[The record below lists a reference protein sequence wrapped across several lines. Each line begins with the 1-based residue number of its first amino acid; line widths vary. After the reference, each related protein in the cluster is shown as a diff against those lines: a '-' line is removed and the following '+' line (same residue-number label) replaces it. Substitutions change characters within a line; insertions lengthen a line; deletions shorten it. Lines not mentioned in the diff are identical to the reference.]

1 MVAATPQ
8 EALQKTSVPQ
18 TLPRSRVRFST
29 SHPGLSDTKKAVYAR
44 NRAIGLR
51 ALFRPRLRPTEKKDI
66 KDFLTFLNHRHGD
79 GAVGRLR
86 LADLTLLDVEAYNQ
100 FLVAKRFS
108 VNTVSHKM
116 QVVKRIVDRAGRQEY
131 GEQELQW
138 NWDSVDRSPGRA
150 PKQKQLP
157 TLEQLKKL
165 HNKADARGQA
175 MIWMGIGLGFGQGDL
190 AAIRVDD
197 IDEQGYDLRRS
208 KTGIDRYGATPP
220 GVWRA
225 IQAYLQETPRARGAE
240 LFVTRNGKRLVHTK
254 SDSVLQWLNRLRT
267 SIGASKKTLDGFY
280 VLRHL
285 GATEFGS
292 REGCSISEM
301 KRWLGHSASSSMAD
315 VYMRPVSPEHREAV
329 EAVRKYLLRKPV
341 SSEFD

>member
-1 MVAATPQ
+1 MRGAG
-8 EALQKTSVPQ
+8 
-18 TLPRSRVRFST
+18 R
-29 SHPGLSDTKKAVYAR
+29 
-44 NRAIGLR
+44 IGLR
-51 ALFRPRLRPTEKKDI
+51 ALSSLRLPPTGKEDI
-66 KDFLTFLNHRHGD
+66 KDFLAFNHRHGD
-79 GAVGRLR
+79 GAVGQLR

-100 FLVAKRFS
+100 YLVSKRFS

-116 QVVKRIVDRAGRQEY
+116 QVVKRIIDRAGRQEY
-131 GEQELQW
+131 GEQELPW

-165 HNKADARGQA
+165 HNKADARGRA

-225 IQAYLQETPRARGAE
+225 VQAYLDEKPRPRGSA
-240 LFVTRNGKRLVHTK
+240 LFVTRNGKPLVHTK
-254 SDSVLQWLNRLRT
+254 SDSVLQWWNRLRT
-267 SIGASKKTLDGFY
+267 SIGETKETLD
-280 VLRHL
+280 LILHSPPPWRHRV
-285 GATEFGS
+285 GS
-292 REGCSISEM
+292 REGCSISDM
-301 KRWLGHSASSSMAD
+301 KQLLQAF
-315 VYMRPVSPEHREAV
+315 REFHNGGRVHAPG
-329 EAVRKYLLRKPV
+329 EPGAP
-341 SSEFD
+341 